1 MYISDFK
8 IFLTQRNSTI
18 WKKRHMSVILKKSKS
33 QIPMQSLIAVYPKI
47 SHDNVQIFQGKQ
59 GNVL

>member
-1 MYISDFK
+1 
-8 IFLTQRNSTI
+8 
-18 WKKRHMSVILKKSKS
+18 MSVILKKIKF

>member
-8 IFLTQRNSTI
+8 VILTQRNSTI
-18 WKKRHMSVILKKSKS
+18 WKKRHMSVILKKIKF
-33 QIPMQSLIAVYPKI
+33 QIPMQSLIVVYPKI